1 MLRRPPRSTRTDTLF
16 PYTTL
21 FRSPVSAA
29 LSHISPVRG
38 DQTGTLTSAKDAR
51 LSDEPFILD
60 PMKDGLSVSRRTV
73 CFWLSAPTRPITLPA
88 GSVINLPRMYPEIGR
103 AHV

>member
-1 MLRRPPRSTRTDTLF
+1 MA
-16 PYTTL
+16 
-21 FRSPVSAA
+21 PVSAA
-29 LSHISPVRG
+29 LSHTSPVRG

-88 GSVINLPRMYPEIGR
+88 GSVNNLPRRSEEHTSELKSLMRISY
-103 AHV
+103 AVFCLKKTK

>member
-1 MLRRPPRSTRTDTLF
+1 MA
-16 PYTTL
+16 
-21 FRSPVSAA
+21 PVSAA
-29 LSHISPVRG
+29 LSHTSPVRG

-73 CFWLSAPTRPITLPA
+73 CFWLSAPTRPITLPS
-88 GSVINLPRMYPEIGR
+88 GSVHNLPRMYPVRQVVLQRVQGR
-103 AHV
+103 GTCVERGGQ